1 MTTRRLWRAGTLLGT
16 AAVLLAAGCAADDED
31 SAGSSSESATEDVA
45 VASGADAASGEEG
58 GAASTGAT
66 TPGGSPPAL
75 ELVAAEREVVRTG
88 SLRLTVP
95 ASADAADS
103 VRRIAGDAGGFV
115 SDEQV
120 RAAEDEVTITVRMP
134 SDQFDDVLDG
144 ISDLGDV
151 VEQDVQVED
160 VTAEVVDIDSRVESL
175 RASVERVRALLAG
188 AGTVDQLAA
197 VEGQLTS
204 RETELEALLGQ
215 QRVLA
220 DQVALGTLTVH
231 LTTDP
236 APAPDEDAAGFM
248 DGLRRGWVVLVDGA
262 RIALAVTGFLL
273 PLALPAVPIALAVWW
288 WLRRRRPIVAA
299 EG

>member
-1 MTTRRLWRAGTLLGT
+1 MLLAGTVVALLAGGCADDDDHASSSTDAAVDDVGAATEADAT
-16 AAVLLAAGCAADDED
+16 AAD
-31 SAGSSSESATEDVA
+31 
-45 VASGADAASGEEG
+45 EG
-58 GAASTGAT
+58 GVAATDAT
-66 TPGGSPPAL
+66 VPGGSPPAL
-75 ELVAAEREVVRTG
+75 DLVAAERDVVRTG
-88 SLRLTVP
+88 SLRLTVA

-115 SDEQV
+115 ADEEV

-134 SDQFDDVLDG
+134 SDRFDDALDD
-144 ISDLGDV
+144 IAELGDV

-175 RASVERVRALLAG
+175 QASVARVRELLAG

-236 APAPDEDAAGFM
+236 APAPDEDAAGFV
-248 DGLRRGWVVLVDGA
+248 DGLRHGWVVLVDGA

-273 PLALPAVPIALAVWW
+273 PFAVLAVPIALAVRW